1 LEERSKTDP
10 LDHEAPADAETSGE
24 LKPKSAVRRLLFGST
39 IKAGLYVVFLA
50 FAVGLLLYCVE
61 ELARFMLKRS
71 YLGTV
76 YPSREGMMLKDYIR
90 PTSHYEYDFVPGVCL
105 EYNIS
110 KGNRYEYANNVGF
123 RDPRF
128 IPEEKPADEF
138 RIFLTGGSTAYG
150 MGAIG
155 EPAIANGFYSI
166 EFRETIAHM
175 MEKIL
180 NTTAPIPGKT
190 IRVYNASV
198 WGYSYQHLLMR
209 YVVKLSRYKPD
220 LIVSLDGANEIPMI
234 SKLTPDWNYFEEGQ
248 FHNIFKDIDAYN
260 GAGLSSYLT
269 LWLKNNT
276 FMMTYLSQGK
286 DLFQDFNRSGRHR
299 NGGEEAPLNVFS
311 AASLSEEEKSKRAD
325 RNVAAVARVVE
336 NYHSA
341 LQNDGVNHIF
351 ALQPWYY
358 LSKKPKHQR
367 EKIIDS
373 LDDHKQ
379 YYGMPS
385 DKMYALLI
393 KELMKSAEKNGYFLV
408 DFSAYFDD
416 VSECVFTD
424 WCHLTP
430 GANYVLAKELS
441 NLIKEYVLKQPFSP
455 VDGCDDKNTLFWDL
469 AVSAKAARAPEP
481 ETPEN
486 FIKNMLRGYPSEN
499 LYLSKTVP
507 EGEPLEVVLDLEKE
521 YSVSRMRM
529 VWGDKESVPAKWTV
543 EYSLDGEN
551 WKKFVEG
558 IDKITDEYSRWPGY
572 EHYATELVTAR
583 YFRYRPESTGKRNIK
598 LRQWSL
604 YR

>member
-1 LEERSKTDP
+1 VEERSKTDP
-10 LDHEAPADAETSGE
+10 IDQKAPPDSAGE
-24 LKPKSAVRRLLFGST
+24 GEPKRKSVIRRFLFGST
-39 IKAGLYVVFLA
+39 VKAGLYVVFLV
-50 FAVGLLLYCVE
+50 FTVGLLLYCVE
-61 ELARFMLKRS
+61 ELAKLMLKRS
-71 YLGTV
+71 YLGVV
-76 YPSREGMMLKDYIR
+76 YPSREGMMRKDYIR
-90 PTSHYEYDFVPGVCL
+90 PASHYEYDFVPGVCL

-110 KGNRYEYANNVGF
+110 KGNRYEYANNAGF

-155 EPAIANGFYSI
+155 EPAVANGFYSI
-166 EFRETIAHM
+166 EFRETIAHI

-209 YVVKLSRYKPD
+209 YVVKLGRYKPD
-220 LIVSLDGANEIPMI
+220 LIVSLDGANEIPII
-234 SKLTPDWNYFEEGQ
+234 SKLSPDWNYFDEGQ
-248 FHNIFKDIDAYN
+248 FHNVFKDIDAYN

-286 DLFQDFNRSGRHR
+286 DLFQDFNRSPRH
-299 NGGEEAPLNVFS
+299 NDGTHDVNASGFS
-311 AASLSEEEKSKRAD
+311 AAGLSEEEKAKRAE

-336 NYHSA
+336 NYHAA

-367 EKIIDS
+367 ERIIDS
-373 LDDHKQ
+373 LDEHKQ
-379 YYGMPS
+379 YHGMPS

-393 KELMKSAEKNGYFLV
+393 KSLRQSAEKNGYFLA
-408 DFSAYFDD
+408 DFSGYFDD
-416 VSECVFTD
+416 VSEWVFTD

-441 NLIKEYVLKQPFSP
+441 NVIKEYMLKQPRSP
-455 VDGCDDKNTLFWDL
+455 LDGYDDKNTLFWDL
-469 AVSAKAARAPEP
+469 ALAAKVKRAPEP

-486 FIKNMLRGYPSEN
+486 YIKNMLRGYPGEN
-499 LYLSKTVP
+499 LYSSKTLTQN
-507 EGEPLEVVLDLEKE
+507 EPLEVVLDLEKE
-521 YSVSRMRM
+521 YTVSRMRM
-529 VWGDKESVPAKWTV
+529 VWGDEESVPAKWSL
-543 EYSLDGEN
+543 EYSVDGES
-551 WKKFVEG
+551 WKKFVERSG
-558 IDKITDEYSRWPGY
+558 KITDDYSRWPGY

-583 YFRYRPESTGKRNIK
+583 YFRYRPESAGKRNIK